1 MNGFLTTLVSSE
13 RTCVPVGVE
22 EIVSDDAFQLRV
34 QLIQFGFVRS
44 QSSDG
49 EMLSP
54 SLLTDRARQSV
65 EFCRDGGKFL
75 IARLAKSRHDFCVG
89 RTFHGSGLK
98 DSCYAARRLD
108 LL

>member
-1 MNGFLTTLVSSE
+1 MRGTNGFLTTLVSSE
-13 RTCVPVGVE
+13 RICAPVGVE
-22 EIVSDDAFQLRV
+22 EIVNDDAFQLRV

-75 IARLAKSRHDFCVG
+75 IAHLPKTRPDFFFRLSFNSSAFKH
-89 RTFHGSGLK
+89 TT
-98 DSCYAARRLD
+98 
-108 LL
+108 